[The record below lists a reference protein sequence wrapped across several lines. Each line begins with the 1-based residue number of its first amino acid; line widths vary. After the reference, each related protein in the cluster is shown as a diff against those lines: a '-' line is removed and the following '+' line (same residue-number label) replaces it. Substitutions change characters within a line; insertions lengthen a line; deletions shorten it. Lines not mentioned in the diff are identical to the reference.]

1 MGDITSTPIDRMSR
15 IENTLQPENAKV
27 AVKRDAPKRKQRQ
40 PERDTTDD
48 PEEGGRLLDV
58 EV

>member
-1 MGDITSTPIDRMSR
+1 MGDLTSVPIDRMSG
-15 IENTLQPENAKV
+15 IENALQSENAKV
-27 AVKRDAPKRKQRQ
+27 SVKRDAPKRKQRQ
-40 PERDTTDD
+40 PEREATDD